1 MFHFDNTFA
10 RDLDGFYAPQ
20 APEPVADPAVVRVNR
35 ELAGLLGLDA
45 DALDSPGGAAILA
58 GNVVPDGATP
68 LAQAYAGHQFGGFNP
83 QLGDG
88 RAVLLGELVGTDG
101 RRYDLALKGSG
112 RTPFSRGGDG
122 RAALGPVLREYL
134 VGEAMHGLGVP
145 TTRALAAVTT
155 GEKVYRDRALPG
167 AVLARVASSHLRVGT
182 FQFFAA
188 RGLTHFVEPLL
199 RYAIDRHDPGAA
211 DDPVPALGFLRGVV
225 DRQAALVARWMHLGF
240 VHGVMNTDN
249 TTISGE
255 TIDYG
260 PCAFVEA
267 HDPGAVFSSI
277 DTMGRYAFGRQPAIM
292 QWNLTRLAEALLP
305 LIDADQARASE
316 MATEV
321 LGTFPSTFDAHWL
334 AGARHKL
341 GLLGEHPDDEAL
353 ARDWVALL
361 ADQRADHTLAWR
373 HLADPASL
381 RALFTDVGALDAWS
395 QRWRRRADSDG
406 LTDRLRLANP
416 RIVPRNHRVEE
427 AIDAAYAGDLA
438 VFDRLLAAVRDPY
451 GDDPRFDDLAEP
463 APPGF
468 LDGYQTFCGT

>member
-45 DALDSPGGAAILA
+45 DALDSPAGAAILA

-134 VGEAMHGLGVP
+134 VGEAMHALGVP

-155 GEKVYRDRALPG
+155 GETVYRDRALPG

-240 VHGVMNTDN
+240 IHGVMNTDN

-305 LIDADQARASE
+305 LIDDDQARAAE
-316 MATEV
+316 MANEV
-321 LGTFPSTFDAHWL
+321 LGEFPSTFDAHWL

-341 GLLGEHPDDEAL
+341 GLLGEDPGDEAL

-361 ADQRADHTLAWR
+361 ADQRVDHTLAWR
-373 HLADPASL
+373 HLADPVAL

-395 QRWRRRADSDG
+395 ERWRRRADGDG